1 MLRHEAAIPKRLK
14 RLVES
19 MVAPNLLK
27 PKMLNGRQMTVR
39 NSSNASGCCN
49 SRLPDVLFGI
59 WVYMT
64 PKPTVKVCLGMEK
77 DN

>member
-1 MLRHEAAIPKRLK
+1 MLRHEPVFRDEVK

-27 PKMLNGRQMTVR
+27 PKMLNGRPMTVR
-39 NSSNASGCCN
+39 KFVECV
-49 SRLPDVLFGI
+49 R
-59 WVYMT
+59 VYVT
-64 PKPTVKVCLGMEK
+64 LKPTVKACLGMEK